1 GCLPE
6 FSTLGAGEPG
16 RSSTRRS
23 HMSRESRSVFLRE
36 LLSFGL
42 VGGVGL
48 VVDIVVFNALR
59 TTVLSPESVHSGP
72 LLAKVISTTLA
83 IGCNWVGNRFW
94 TYRDRRR
101 SDVVREGIE
110 FAVVSGVGMLIAL
123 GCLWISHY
131 LLGYTS
137 LLADNIATNVVGLA
151 LGTAFRFALYR
162 WWVFGPSRKSR
173 TVITATE
180 ENAVLLDR
188 EPV

>member
-1 GCLPE
+1 
-6 FSTLGAGEPG
+6 
-16 RSSTRRS
+16 
-23 HMSRESRSVFLRE
+23 MSRESRSAFFRE

-59 TTVLSPESVHSGP
+59 TTVLSPTFVHSGP
-72 LLAKVISTTLA
+72 LLAKIISTTLA

-101 SDVVREGIE
+101 SDVVSEGIE
-110 FAVVSGVGMLIAL
+110 FAVVSGAGMGIAL

-162 WWVFGPSRKSR
+162 WWVFGASR
-173 TVITATE
+173 TNRTGV
-180 ENAVLLDR
+180 AVADSVPLLLDR
-188 EPV
+188 EPA

>member
-1 GCLPE
+1 
-6 FSTLGAGEPG
+6 
-16 RSSTRRS
+16 
-23 HMSRESRSVFLRE
+23 MSRESRSAFFRE

-59 TTVLSPESVHSGP
+59 TTVLSPTFVHSGP
-72 LLAKVISTTLA
+72 LLAKIISTTLA

-110 FAVVSGVGMLIAL
+110 FAVVSGAGMGIAL

-162 WWVFGPSRKSR
+162 WWVFGASR
-173 TVITATE
+173 TSRTGV
-180 ENAVLLDR
+180 AVADSVPLLLDR

>member
-1 GCLPE
+1 
-6 FSTLGAGEPG
+6 
-16 RSSTRRS
+16 
-23 HMSRESRSVFLRE
+23 MSRESRSAFLRE
-36 LLSFGL
+36 LISFGL

-59 TTVLSPESVHSGP
+59 TTVLSPTVMHGGP
-72 LLAKVISTTLA
+72 ILAKVISTSLA
-83 IGCNWVGNRFW
+83 ITCNWVGNRLW

-110 FAVVSGVGMLIAL
+110 FAVVSGAGMAIAV

-137 LLADNIATNVVGLA
+137 LLADNVATNVVGLA

-162 WWVFGPSRKSR
+162 WWVFGASR
-173 TVITATE
+173 TKGMARPVATQPLTTGSL
-180 ENAVLLDR
+180 VLDKDT
-188 EPV
+188 VSGN

>member
-1 GCLPE
+1 
-6 FSTLGAGEPG
+6 
-16 RSSTRRS
+16 
-23 HMSRESRSVFLRE
+23 MSREAKVAFLRE
-36 LLSFGL
+36 LVTFGL

-59 TTVLSPESVHSGP
+59 TTMLSPDFVHEGP
-72 LLAKVISTTLA
+72 LWAKVISTTLA
-83 IGCNWVGNRFW
+83 IGCNWIGNRFW

-110 FAVVSGVGMLIAL
+110 FAVVSGAGMLIAL
-123 GCLWISHY
+123 GCLWVSHY

-162 WWVFGPSRKSR
+162 WWVFGASRKNR
-173 TVITATE
+173 TGTADTE
-180 ENAVLLDR
+180 SVPLLLDR

>member
-1 GCLPE
+1 
-6 FSTLGAGEPG
+6 
-16 RSSTRRS
+16 
-23 HMSRESRSVFLRE
+23 MSRESRSAFVRE

-42 VGGVGL
+42 VGGIGL

-59 TTVLSPESVHSGP
+59 TTVFSPESVHSGP
-72 LLAKVISTTLA
+72 LLAKVVSTTLA
-83 IGCNWVGNRFW
+83 IGCNWLGNRFW

-110 FAVVSGVGMLIAL
+110 FAVVSGAGMLVAL

-151 LGTAFRFALYR
+151 LGAAFRFALYR
-162 WWVFGPSRKSR
+162 WWVFGPSRKNR
-173 TVITATE
+173 
-180 ENAVLLDR
+180 AVVTDAERAPILLDR